1 MKKLSLPLLADTVA
15 ERRREKKI
23 TQKQLSELTGIN
35 RSLLSRL
42 ESRDFTP
49 SVEQLQALG
58 EALDFE
64 VTDLFTDSGAPELRA
79 PAPMRVAVAGLG
91 YVGTSLAVLLAGRH
105 EVTAVDILPEKAER
119 LNAFLSPVEDE
130 EIQLALAHILQFF
143 WKIVFCQ
150 VFMHQ

>member
-64 VTDLFTDSGAPELRA
+64 VTDLFTDSGAPELRSPWRGWGMWA
-79 PAPMRVAVAGLG
+79 RPWRCCWPGAMR
-91 YVGTSLAVLLAGRH
+91 
-105 EVTAVDILPEKAER
+105 
-119 LNAFLSPVEDE
+119 
-130 EIQLALAHILQFF
+130 
-143 WKIVFCQ
+143 
-150 VFMHQ
+150 